1 MVHRVERGRYERGNE
16 ETSREEGASTYVCK
30 TRHAASL
37 KDILVGRRGQN

>member
-30 TRHAASL
+30 TGHAASL